1 MPSWLDMTAI
11 VIVVGVIAFAV
22 LIGLRRRQPAWAIVV
37 TAAGVA
43 AFLLAIRWAIE
54 IGRGADA
61 AVFLGALGF
70 GAWVFATE
78 RTRRDIDTKEKAD

>member
-1 MPSWLDMTAI
+1 MPTWLDVTTVVI
-11 VIVVGVIAFAV
+11 VIGVTAFAV
-22 LIGLRRRQPAWAIVV
+22 VVGLRRRQPLWAVAV

-43 AFLLAIRWAIE
+43 VFLLAIRWAIE
-54 IGRGADA
+54 IGNGADV

-78 RTRRDIDTKEKAD
+78 RTRRAGDAGEKRD

>member
-1 MPSWLDMTAI
+1 MPTWLDVTTI
-11 VIVVGVIAFAV
+11 VIVIGVTAFAV
-22 LIGLRRRQPAWAIVV
+22 IVGVRRRQPTWAVVV

-43 AFLLAIRWAIE
+43 VFLTAIRWAIE
-54 IGRGADA
+54 IGDGADV

-78 RTRRDIDTKEKAD
+78 RTRRAIDTKDRRD